1 MLCCVEFLCIYI
13 KEHTCLCMTTK
24 ENLKSA
30 LNSLYGTLTVLAE
43 QLNSVVNSSDFETVY
58 QGRIHEIRRIQKFFT
73 GIRPSKYERL
83 KAVRIAIQKGINR
96 DDYHTILECL
106 GQPNTGIPTVAG
118 NVVNCIHCDQELF
131 GDARNARPMQW
142 QDVMSTLATVKDE
155 AERVSG
161 QLQENWRVYDQM
173 KLEELNEDWMQYDF
187 VKNPALLGHMDA
199 LLVQLKSLT

>member
-1 MLCCVEFLCIYI
+1 MYI

-24 ENLKSA
+24 QNLKSA
-30 LNSLYGTLTVLAE
+30 LNRLYGTLTVLAE
-43 QLNSVVNSSDFETVY
+43 QLNSVVYSSDFETVY

-73 GIRPSKYERL
+73 GIRPSKYERI

-161 QLQENWRVYDQM
+161 QLRDNWKVYDQM
-173 KLEELNEDWMQYDF
+173 QLEELNEKLEEYDF
-187 VKNPALLGHMDA
+187 VINPALLDNIGS
-199 LLVQLKSLT
+199 LLMQLKSLT